1 MGPPMPH
8 PQYPQYPNY
17 VPGPSTPFPP
27 QQVIYV
33 RDPSHSTRRARKVE
47 ELAGRRTKKRKSNDL
62 SQLIKISRLSSTPVR
77 RRDQSGPSG
86 INPGPPRS
94 SSPPVSIARS
104 SGSKIGS
111 NSHHSSEE
119 EENSSDDAQSF
130 ESTESESEGTEYS
143 DNESQQLSDTTSA
156 GLRRKLHRYIQ
167 RERDGG
173 EMGLMR

>member
-1 MGPPMPH
+1 MIKKARLG
-8 PQYPQYPNY
+8 
-17 VPGPSTPFPP
+17 STPA
-27 QQVIYV
+27 
-33 RDPSHSTRRARKVE
+33 SH
-47 ELAGRRTKKRKSNDL
+47 N
-62 SQLIKISRLSSTPVR
+62 
-77 RRDQSGPSG
+77 DQSGPSG
-86 INPGPPRS
+86 LNPGPPRS
-94 SSPPVSIARS
+94 STPSISNPRS

-119 EENSSDDAQSF
+119 EENSSDDAQSN

-173 EMGLMR
+173 EMVSMR